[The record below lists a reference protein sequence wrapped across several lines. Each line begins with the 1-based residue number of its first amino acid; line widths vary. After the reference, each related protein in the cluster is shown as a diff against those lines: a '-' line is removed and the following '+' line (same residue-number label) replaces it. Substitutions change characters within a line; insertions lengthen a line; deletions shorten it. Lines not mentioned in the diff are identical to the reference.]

1 MVPTKG
7 RQPEHYFFSALRPS
21 PSGSR
26 SSCHAVLCLGLSSY
40 GRRYGGCSKSDV
52 SPPSEDEPRNE
63 EEMFCQTYGGESN
76 IKPPPL
82 GNVTQVKYLSKVC
95 GSLLLENAQRLRVN
109 LGKRYK
115 A

>member
-1 MVPTKG
+1 MYLPRNDSQSITSSVHYAPVLRALAALAMPYRAWDSPPTVG
-7 RQPEHYFFSALRPS
+7 VM
-21 PSGSR
+21 
-26 SSCHAVLCLGLSSY
+26 AVVV
-40 GRRYGGCSKSDV
+40 SDV

-95 GSLLLENAQRLRVN
+95 GSLLLENAQR
-109 LGKRYK
+109 
-115 A
+115 